1 MDKERV
7 IYIKIAKS
15 YCRINEGLIALSF
28 LLNLLLSLYYVYR
41 QGVSSLASPRPW
53 RNTMVTRYIL

>member
-41 QGVSSLASPRPW
+41 QGFIISVSPPLAEY
-53 RNTMVTRYIL
+53 NGY